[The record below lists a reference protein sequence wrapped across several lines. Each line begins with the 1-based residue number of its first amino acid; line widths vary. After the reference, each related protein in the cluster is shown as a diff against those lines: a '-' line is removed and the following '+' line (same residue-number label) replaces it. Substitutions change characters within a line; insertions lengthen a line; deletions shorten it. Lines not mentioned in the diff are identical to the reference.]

1 MMQEIN
7 PKDFEKLNIRVGA
20 IKAAKQHEKLPDYI
34 LLIDLGQ
41 AEQDMQIVADLKDSY
56 AMEELVGKQVV
67 FVENVKSEMVGDVE
81 SQGLLL
87 IAHKDDKPVLI
98 SPEKE
103 TLPGVQIYGIQDGA
117 FKHHLKPEED

>member
-7 PKDFEKLNIRVGA
+7 YKDFEKLNIRIGT
-20 IKAAKQHEKLPDYI
+20 IKAVKQHPSLPDYI

-41 AEQDMQIVADLKDSY
+41 AEQDMQIVADLKESY
-56 AMEELVGKQVV
+56 SMDELVGKQII
-67 FVENVKSEMVGDVE
+67 FVENMKSMVVGDVE

-87 IAHKDDKPVLI
+87 ITYHNDKPVLI

-103 TLPGVQIYGIQDGA
+103 ILPGVRVFGIRDSEYT
-117 FKHHLKPEED
+117 HHLKE

>member
-7 PKDFEKLNIRVGA
+7 YKDFEKLNLRVGT
-20 IKAAKQHEKLPDYI
+20 IKAVKQHEKLPDYI

-41 AEQDMQIVADLKDSY
+41 AEQDMQIVADLKDGY
-56 AMEELVGKQVV
+56 AMDELIGKQVL
-67 FVENVKSEMVGDVE
+67 FIENMKPIVVGDIE

-103 TLPGVQIYGIQDGA
+103 TLPGVRVFGIRDSEYT
-117 FKHHLKPEED
+117 HHLKE